1 MLQCSHDT
9 LLTLLI
15 QFLLQLLLIYWVI
28 KMGFVLYNKHI
39 SFKLALKQN
48 WPSTFMSV
56 VLISAFDW
64 KLKLNQDMFIGVVS
78 RQCWQCLLL
87 GYLLD
92 SVSMARLS
100 YILRREAE
108 CFFTKKV
115 KGVKLKLSYSKK
127 ELDRI

>member
-9 LLTLLI
+9 LLTLFI